1 MSKSIIRSS
10 LVLGLAVLS
19 AASFAQNANGNSNTA
34 DSRFTSATGNVG
46 NITITGTNSRTV
58 KWGYE
63 KRNSLEFVPK
73 TFTTSGTSAFKVGSL
88 QWINSDKKD
97 VDGTMNVA
105 LNIGLNYGSR
115 GSGLMALDLKYTE
128 SKYGTDRF
136 NLPTNARIGTATIDG
151 LTYDVRLAGFKHA
164 SGDGKLDGTK
174 WTNKYC
180 DTIDIYAKLEP
191 CPVPEPASM
200 AALGLGVAALIR
212 RRRNRK

>member
-10 LVLGLAVLS
+10 VVLGLAVLS
-19 AASFAQNANGNSNTA
+19 AASFAQNANGTSNTG
-34 DSRFTSATGNVG
+34 DSRFTSATGSVS
-46 NITITGTNSRTV
+46 NITITGSNSRTV

-73 TFTTSGTSAFKVGSL
+73 SFTTVNGNAFKVGSL
-88 QWINSDKKD
+88 QWLNSDKKD
-97 VDGTMNVA
+97 QDGTMNIG

-136 NLPTNARIGTATIDG
+136 DLPTNARIGTATIDG

-164 SGDGKLDGTK
+164 SGDGKLSGSK
-174 WTNKYC
+174 WTSKYC

-200 AALGLGVAALIR
+200 AALGLGIAAVIK